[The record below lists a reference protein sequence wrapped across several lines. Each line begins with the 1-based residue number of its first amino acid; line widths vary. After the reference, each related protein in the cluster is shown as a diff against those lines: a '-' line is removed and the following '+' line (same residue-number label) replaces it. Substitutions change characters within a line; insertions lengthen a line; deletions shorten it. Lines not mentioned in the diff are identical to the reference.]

1 MTENRE
7 YIELKK
13 EYAELKTRYD
23 NVLVENLGLN
33 SRVKTV
39 DYGRDSRI
47 VTLESEK
54 VKLSENVRGYEVK
67 ISNLEA
73 KILGY

>member
-1 MTENRE
+1 M
-7 YIELKK
+7 
-13 EYAELKTRYD
+13 KTRYD